1 MYSFFEQRFM
11 GDYYNPQKSILKKS
25 KRLKQLTKVNQKA
38 KIVQALVL
46 KGITQKKVAE
56 LANVKPSC
64 VSSIINGRARSYN
77 VEQIITQLTGY
88 KFPDFE
94 RVPRSLAANN

>member
-1 MYSFFEQRFM
+1 MTDQ
-11 GDYYNPQKSILKKS
+11 
-25 KRLKQLTKVNQKA
+25 A
-38 KIVQALVL
+38 KTVRALLVK

-77 VEQIITQLTGY
+77 VESVITELTGY

-94 RVPRSLAANN
+94 RVPRSFAANN

>member
-1 MYSFFEQRFM
+1 MTKQ
-11 GDYYNPQKSILKKS
+11 S
-25 KRLKQLTKVNQKA
+25 KEVRALL
-38 KIVQALVL
+38 VQ

-77 VEQIITQLTGY
+77 VESVITELTGY
-88 KFPDFE
+88 KFPEFE
-94 RVPRSLAANN
+94 RVPRSFAAND